1 SPRASTSTLFPYTT
15 LFRSPKVTWND
26 RNHRLPSSLQQN
38 DVLIA
43 DDPVQRDIPGRDRKL
58 VDLLAMVRQ
67 PQQTGAW
74 PVCAGPAV
82 GEQAVVVA
90 AAHAQAIAPG
100 IDADQWHEHQIQP
113 PGTDLPAGVGSR
125 FTDAVSVGG
134 PALARAQALEVH
146 LIGWPAA
153 QYRQVAVLAQFAGAL
168 HEQMRID
175 LAVVGQVEGD
185 MPAAAEQRMMYQLA
199 QQLFTG
205 GALFVG
211 SQGASGL
218 TQLATQQNTRVAH

>member
-1 SPRASTSTLFPYTT
+1 
-15 LFRSPKVTWND
+15 
-26 RNHRLPSSLQQN
+26 
-38 DVLIA
+38 
-43 DDPVQRDIPGRDRKL
+43 
-58 VDLLAMVRQ
+58 MVRQ

-100 IDADQWHEHQIQP
+100 IEADQWHEHQIQP

-134 PALARAQALEVH
+134 PALARTQALEVH

-153 QYRQVAVLAQFAGAL
+153 QYRQVAVLAQFRSEEHTSEL
-168 HEQMRID
+168 QSRPHLVCRLLLE
-175 LAVVGQVEGD
+175 
-185 MPAAAEQRMMYQLA
+185 
-199 QQLFTG
+199 
-205 GALFVG
+205 
-211 SQGASGL
+211 
-218 TQLATQQNTRVAH
+218 

>member
-1 SPRASTSTLFPYTT
+1 SCATSLLLSAFSSCYSPWWF
-15 LFRSPKVTWND
+15 SPTGTPRVTWND
-26 RNHRLPSSLQQN
+26 RNHRLRSSLQQN
-38 DVLIA
+38 DLLIA
-43 DDPVQRDIPGRDRKL
+43 DDPVQWHVPGRDRKL

-82 GEQAVVVA
+82 GEHAVIVA

-100 IDADQWHEHQIQP
+100 IEADQWHEHQIQA
-113 PGTDLPAGVGSR
+113 PGADLPAGVGSG
-125 FTDAVSVGG
+125 FTDTVSVGG

-153 QYRQVAVLAQFAGAL
+153 QYRQVAVFAQFAGAL

-185 MPAAAEQRMMYQLA
+185 MPATAEQRMMYQLA

-205 GALFVG
+205 GALFV
-211 SQGASGL
+211 
-218 TQLATQQNTRVAH
+218 